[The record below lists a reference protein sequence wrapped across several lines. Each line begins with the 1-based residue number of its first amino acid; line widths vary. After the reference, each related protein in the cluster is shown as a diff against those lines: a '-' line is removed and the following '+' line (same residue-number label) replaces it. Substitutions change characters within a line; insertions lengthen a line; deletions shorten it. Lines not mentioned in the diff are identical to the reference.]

1 MTNQSATR
9 KSGAYPSCVYRHGG
23 TPVTVGNRTVGFVFP
38 DTGDWYRDTRG
49 HILQRPPAIGYD
61 VAALEEAERLGA
73 RLAYNLYDGAVYA
86 APIAQIRA
94 EGFTIDRGYGQ
105 QIMLALPRWIVYRPD
120 GEVRKPKVKIT
131 AKQIGLFE
139 DPALETADGRWSS
152 SMPGVYWGTPR

>member
-9 KSGAYPSCVYRHGG
+9 KSGAYPSCVHRSGG
-23 TPVTVGNRTVGFVFP
+23 TPVQVVRRVNGTERVITTGFVFP

-131 AKQIGLFE
+131 AKQIGLF
-139 DPALETADGRWSS
+139 DGVPA
-152 SMPGVYWGTPR
+152 

>member
-9 KSGAYPSCVYRHGG
+9 KSGAYPSCVYRTGG
-23 TPVTVGNRTVGFVFP
+23 EPVTVGNRTVGFVFR

-120 GEVRKPKVKIT
+120 GEIRKPKVKIT
-131 AKQIGLFE
+131 AKQIGLF
-139 DPALETADGRWSS
+139 DGVPA
-152 SMPGVYWGTPR
+152 